1 MRILFISD
9 NFPPEVN
16 APASRTYEH
25 CREWVKKG
33 AEVTIITCAP
43 NFPQGEVYK
52 GYKNKLIHREEVE
65 GIKVIRVWSYITS
78 NSGFIRRTLD
88 YVSFA
93 VMAFLVGL
101 FIKTD
106 KIIGTSPQF
115 FAALSAYVLA
125 SVKRKRWIMEV
136 RDLWPESI
144 KAVGAMQAGKTF
156 DLLEKLEL
164 RLYRNA
170 EKVIVVTDA
179 FKANMVNRGIAKE
192 KIHVV
197 KNGVDTE
204 KYISRGK
211 AASLKKELDLEGKFI
226 VSYLGTHGM
235 AHKLDFILHAAKNL
249 KDNQVHF
256 LLVGDGAEKEKL
268 LQLKEELG
276 LNNVSM
282 LPPVSKE
289 EIVDYIDL
297 SDVALVNLKKSDTFK
312 TVLPSKIFENAA
324 MRKPIL
330 IGVDGEARALVE
342 KYGAGLFYEPE
353 NEAAFLDATLKLAG
367 DQDTY
372 QKLQEGCETL
382 AKDFNRRILAEAMFN
397 IVEN

>member
-1 MRILFISD
+1 MKILFISD

-16 APASRTYEH
+16 APASRTFEH
-25 CREWVKKG
+25 CREWVIKG
-33 AEVTIITCAP
+33 ADVTVITCAP
-43 NFPQGEVYK
+43 NFPQGKVYE

-88 YVSFA
+88 YISFA
-93 VMAFLVGL
+93 VMAFLVAL
-101 FIKTD
+101 FVKTD

-115 FAALSAYVLA
+115 FAALSAYMIA
-125 SVKRKRWIMEV
+125 GIRGKKWIMEV

-144 KAVGAMQAGKTF
+144 KAVGAMQEGKTF

-164 RLYRNA
+164 RLYHSA

-179 FKANMVNRGIAKE
+179 FKANMVKRGIPRE

-197 KNGVDTE
+197 KNGVDTN
-204 KYISRGK
+204 KYVSRGK
-211 AASLKKELDLEGKFI
+211 GAELKRDLNLDGKFVI
-226 VSYLGTHGM
+226 SYLGTHGM
-235 AHKLDFILHAAKNL
+235 AHKLDFILRSAQKL
-249 KDNQVHF
+249 KEENVHF

-268 LQLKEELG
+268 LQLKDELG
-276 LNNVSM
+276 LENVSM

-330 IGVDGEARALVE
+330 IGVDGEARQLVE
-342 KYGAGLFYEPE
+342 KYDAGLFYEPE
-353 NEAAFLDATLKLAG
+353 NEEEFLRATLKLAT
-367 DQDTY
+367 DKDTY
-372 QKLQEGCETL
+372 QKMQDGCTTL
-382 AKDFNRRILAEAMFN
+382 AKDFDRQILAEAMLN